1 MKTIRSILA
10 LCIVAAL
17 PFYTASCSK
26 EENEETGLLDGT
38 WLITTDEW
46 KGIVSFDKDQYRIE
60 EYHDDR
66 GYGLYTYKGNFYG
79 TIKYWS
85 ESIDLFS
92 SDSKGWL
99 GENNY
104 ISGMI
109 GKTWNMPSK
118 VTDEMTITGND
129 GKTYLLKRTSKTAIR
144 QTNLYGLW
152 DFSSYSGKVYK
163 YTNGHKGDFL
173 EDAKNGVTNK
183 PEEMGITP
191 TTLKNTNGYN
201 AYSIVNKGRASEKTY
216 FANMSLLGQQIHI
229 SGSDYT
235 WFNPRYKWSIISVN
249 EEELRVSLEG
259 PDGPEETDC
268 EYLEL
273 IFVFK
278 RVKTL

>member
-129 GKTYLLKRTSKTAIR
+129 GKTYLLRKTTGTVVQNSDI
-144 QTNLYGLW
+144 YGIWKL
-152 DFSSYSGKVYK
+152 SSVEGKVYK
-163 YTNGHKGDFL
+163 YVNGQKGEYI
-173 EDAKNGVTNK
+173 EDIR
-183 PEEMGITP
+183 MGGMVNRPSEIGFSQ
-191 TTLKNTNGYN
+191 TTLKNTDGKNVYCVGSYDN
-201 AYSIVNKGRASEKTY
+201 DTY
-216 FANMSLLGQQIHI
+216 LGEMSLQGQSMQITGSGYSWFNNYAWNI
-229 SGSDYT
+229 VYVNESELKIAVEGSDGGT
-235 WFNPRYKWSIISVN
+235 NPQ
-249 EEELRVSLEG
+249 
-259 PDGPEETDC
+259 
-268 EYLEL
+268 YLEFN
-273 IFVFK
+273 FVFR